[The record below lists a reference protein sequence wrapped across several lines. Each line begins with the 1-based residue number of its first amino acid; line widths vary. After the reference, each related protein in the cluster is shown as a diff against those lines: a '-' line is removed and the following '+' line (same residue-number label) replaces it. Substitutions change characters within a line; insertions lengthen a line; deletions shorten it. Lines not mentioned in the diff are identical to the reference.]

1 MSTSQ
6 AVPALSQSDLRDA
19 VKSEYAEVA
28 RNPEKGFHFHTGRD
42 AAERL
47 MYSPEMYARLPEGSI
62 ASFAGTGNP
71 FLGGELN
78 MGETV
83 IDAGSGSGFDALIA
97 ATMVGEEGQVT
108 GVDMT
113 PEMLAKATAGAEEMG
128 AGHVEF
134 VNGLIEEL
142 PFTDN
147 HADVLISNGVLN
159 LTLDKVATLREWLR
173 VLKPGGRLQF
183 GDILVARKIPDSAL
197 DDISLWTG

>member
-1 MSTSQ
+1 
-6 AVPALSQSDLRDA
+6 
-19 VKSEYAEVA
+19 
-28 RNPEKGFHFHTGRD
+28 
-42 AAERL
+42 

-78 MGETV
+78 RGETV

-183 GDILVARKIPDSAL
+183 GDILVGRKIPDSAL